1 MAQYVW
7 QLSCWPAFH
16 WDADRLLVP
25 LALCRKRQGAFLV
38 GTAALGF
45 DTSEFKDAQAE
56 VLVEEVVQTSAI
68 EGEVLDRE
76 SVRSSVALRL
86 GLPNAGLR
94 PAEKAS
100 DGLVQVL
107 LDATLHHD
115 TPLTA
120 KRLQGWHAALFPTG
134 YSGMYRIR
142 AGHWRKGPV
151 RVVSGP
157 VSKEQL
163 HYEGPPAASV
173 NQEIKAFLEWWKSSV
188 GCLDGILRAG
198 LAHFWFVTIHPFE
211 DGNGRLA
218 RTLTDMAL
226 AQDEAMRARF
236 YSLSAQIMQERQDYY
251 AVLERTQKGSGD
263 ITGWLEWFVGAVD
276 RAMARSG
283 GLLGRVLG
291 KAEFWRRFGDVPLS
305 ERQRKVLNK
314 LLDAGPGGFEG
325 GLTNRKYVGMTK
337 ATRATAQR
345 DLADLVAK
353 GILTP
358 RPEGGRSA
366 SYDLARLDPTPST
379 LPYVR

>member
-1 MAQYVW
+1 MTQYVW
-7 QLSCWPAFH
+7 ELERWPELH

-25 LALCRKRQGAFLV
+25 LALCRKRQGAFLA
-38 GTAALGF
+38 GAAALGF
-45 DTSEFKDAQAE
+45 ETSEFKDAQAE
-56 VLVEEVVQTSAI
+56 VLVEEVVQTAAI

-76 SVRSSVALRL
+76 SVRSSVAVRL
-86 GLPNAGLR
+86 GLPSGGLR
-94 PAEKAS
+94 PADKAS

-115 TPLTA
+115 VPLTA
-120 KRLQGWHAALFPTG
+120 KRFKGWHAALFPTG
-134 YSGMYRIR
+134 YSGMYRIQ
-142 AGHWRKGPV
+142 AGQWRKGPV

-157 VSKEQL
+157 AGKEQL

-173 NQEIKAFLEWWKSSV
+173 NRELKVFLEWWKSSV
-188 GCLDGILRAG
+188 GRMDGILRAG

-251 AVLERTQKGSGD
+251 AVLERTQKGNGD
-263 ITGWLEWFVGAVD
+263 VTDWLEWFVGGVD
-276 RAMARSG
+276 RAMTRSG

-291 KAEFWRRFGDVPLS
+291 KAEFWRRYGAVPLS

-314 LLDAGPGGFEG
+314 LLDAGPEGFEG

-337 ATRATAQR
+337 TTRATAQR
-345 DLADLVAK
+345 DLADLVGK
-353 GILTP
+353 GMLNP
-358 RPEGGRSA
+358 KPGGGRSA
-366 SYDLARLDPTPST
+366 SYEIAWSGNHLSG
-379 LPYVR
+379 

>member
-1 MAQYVW
+1 MTQYVW
-7 QLSCWPAFH
+7 ELERWPEHH

-25 LALCRKRQGAFLV
+25 LALCRKRQGAFLA
-38 GTAALGF
+38 GAAALGF
-45 DTSEFKDAQAE
+45 ETSEFKDAQAE
-56 VLVEEVVQTSAI
+56 VLVEEVVQTAAI

-76 SVRSSVALRL
+76 SVRSSVAVRL
-86 GLPNAGLR
+86 GLPSGGLR
-94 PAEKAS
+94 PADKAS

-115 TPLTA
+115 APLTA
-120 KRLQGWHAALFPTG
+120 KRLKGWHAALFPTG
-134 YSGMYRIR
+134 YSGMYRIQ
-142 AGHWRKGPV
+142 AGQWRKGPV

-157 VSKEQL
+157 VGKEQL

-173 NQEIKAFLEWWKSSV
+173 NREMKTFLDWWKPSV
-188 GCLDGILRAG
+188 GRMDGILRAG
-198 LAHFWFVTIHPFE
+198 LAHFWFVTIHPFD

-218 RTLTDMAL
+218 RALTDMAL

-263 ITGWLEWFVGAVD
+263 VTGWLEWFVGGVD
-276 RAMARSG
+276 RAMTRSG

-291 KAEFWRRFGDVPLS
+291 KAEFWRRFGPVPLS

-314 LLDAGPGGFEG
+314 LLDAGQEGFEG

-337 ATRATAQR
+337 TTRATAQR
-345 DLADLVAK
+345 DLADLVVK
-353 GILTP
+353 GMLHP
-358 RPEGGRSA
+358 KSGRGRSA
-366 SYDLARLDPTPST
+366 SYEIAWPGNRLAG
-379 LPYVR
+379 

>member
-1 MAQYVW
+1 MTQYVW
-7 QLSCWPAFH
+7 ELERWPELH
-16 WDADRLLVP
+16 WDADRILVP
-25 LALCRKRQGAFLV
+25 LALCRKRQGAFLA
-38 GTAALGF
+38 GAAALGF

-56 VLVEEVVQTSAI
+56 VLVEEVVQTAAI

-76 SVRSSVALRL
+76 SVRSSVAVRL
-86 GLPNAGLR
+86 GLPSGGLR
-94 PAEKAS
+94 PADKAS

-115 TPLTA
+115 APLTA
-120 KRLQGWHAALFPTG
+120 KRLKGWHAALFPTG
-134 YSGMYRIR
+134 YSGMYRIQ
-142 AGHWRKGPV
+142 AGQWRKGPV
-151 RVVSGP
+151 QVVSGP
-157 VSKEQL
+157 VGKEQL
-163 HYEGPPAASV
+163 HYEGPLAASV
-173 NQEIKAFLEWWKSSV
+173 NREMQAFLEWWKSSV
-188 GCLDGILRAG
+188 GRMDGILRAG

-263 ITGWLEWFVGAVD
+263 VTGWLEWFVGGVD
-276 RAMARSG
+276 RAMTRSG

-291 KAEFWRRFGDVPLS
+291 KAEFWRRFGAVPLS

-314 LLDAGPGGFEG
+314 LLDAGPDGFEG
-325 GLTNRKYVGMTK
+325 GMTNRKYVGMTK
-337 ATRATAQR
+337 TTRATAQR

-353 GILTP
+353 GMLHP
-358 RPEGGRSA
+358 KPGGGRSA
-366 SYDLARLDPTPST
+366 SYEIAWPGN
-379 LPYVR
+379 

>member
-7 QLSCWPAFH
+7 ELERWPELH

-25 LALCRKRQGAFLV
+25 LALCRKRQGAFLA
-38 GTAALGF
+38 GAAALGF

-56 VLVEEVVQTSAI
+56 VLVEEVVQTAAI

-76 SVRSSVALRL
+76 SVRSSVAVRL
-86 GLPNAGLR
+86 GLPSGGLR
-94 PAEKAS
+94 PADKAS

-115 TPLTA
+115 APLTA
-120 KRLQGWHAALFPTG
+120 QRLKGWHAALFPTG
-134 YSGMYRIR
+134 YSGMYRIQ
-142 AGHWRKGPV
+142 AGQWRKGPV

-157 VSKEQL
+157 VGKEQL
-163 HYEGPPAASV
+163 HYEGPPAASLSR
-173 NQEIKAFLEWWKSSV
+173 EMKAFLEWWKSSV
-188 GCLDGILRAG
+188 GRMDGILRAG
-198 LAHFWFVTIHPFE
+198 LAHFRFVTIHPFE

-263 ITGWLEWFVGAVD
+263 VTGWLEWFVGGVD
-276 RAMARSG
+276 RAMTRSG

-291 KAEFWRRFGDVPLS
+291 KAEFWRRFGAVPLS

-314 LLDAGPGGFEG
+314 LLDAGQEGFEG

-337 ATRATAQR
+337 TTRATAQR

-353 GILTP
+353 GMIHP
-358 RPEGGRSA
+358 KPGGGRSA
-366 SYDLARLDPTPST
+366 SYEIAWPGN
-379 LPYVR
+379 